1 MTPLNEKEYAETI
14 NTGKPLVLM
23 VSASWCQP
31 CRMLKPLLKKIED
44 SYTGKVK
51 FYAIDSDESQELCG
65 SLGISGIPTL
75 IFIVGS
81 KLAGRLVGVHS
92 EEQIRE
98 HIEELLI

>member
-1 MTPLNEKEYAETI
+1 MLTMNESMYPEII

-23 VSASWCQP
+23 VSANWCAP

-75 IFIVGS
+75 LFIVGS
-81 KLAGRLVGVHS
+81 KLAGRLVGVHP